1 MTVGLYPP
9 CIARFCLL
17 LIPLL
22 IAACSRAPE
31 APTIDVFAAA
41 STAGAMQTAADRFE
55 STTGIHVRLNSG
67 ASSLLARQI
76 RAGAPVDVFLSANEE
91 WMDEITEAGF
101 ARVPTRRVAL
111 RNRLVFATRSDAP
124 EIDLR
129 EPQPPPGRIAIADP
143 AHVPAGRYAQQAL
156 EHLGWWDGVRTRLV
170 TAPDVRAA
178 LRLVEIGEAQLGIV
192 YASDVTNRTD
202 MGPIVRIPAEAHAPI
217 RYPIACCSDDANALR
232 FLEFVTGP
240 DCADIFLDAGFAPN

>member
-1 MTVGLYPP
+1 MFHKLAGKLRVQP
-9 CIARFCLL
+9 
-17 LIPLL
+17 LI
-22 IAACSRAPE
+22 CR
-31 APTIDVFAAA
+31 
-41 STAGAMQTAADRFE
+41 
-55 STTGIHVRLNSG
+55 
-67 ASSLLARQI
+67 
-76 RAGAPVDVFLSANEE
+76 
-91 WMDEITEAGF
+91 
-101 ARVPTRRVAL
+101 
-111 RNRLVFATRSDAP
+111 
-124 EIDLR
+124 IDLVVT
-129 EPQPPPGRIAIADP
+129 GNHIAHWSRSSVHRCLRVKECVDRKKRC
-143 AHVPAGRYAQQAL
+143 VPEAQQAL

-217 RYPIACCSDDANALR
+217 RYPIACCSDDANALQ